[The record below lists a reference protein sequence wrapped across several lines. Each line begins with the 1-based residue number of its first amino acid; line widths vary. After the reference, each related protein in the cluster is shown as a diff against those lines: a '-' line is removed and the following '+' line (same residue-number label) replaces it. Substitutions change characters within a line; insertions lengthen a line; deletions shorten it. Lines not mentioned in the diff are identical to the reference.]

1 MNVLIGTAIAAALGL
16 LVFFLDEIY
25 RGTNSVERQ
34 AASVEVLEY
43 LANGKDF
50 VLVATHDLAFTEL
63 LAKTYT
69 NYHFQ
74 EEILDDGLSFDYT
87 LHPGPSTSRNAI
99 ALLKY
104 VGYPESIVENALERI
119 AEDKNGALPSAAG
132 KS

>member
-1 MNVLIGTAIAAALGL
+1 MNVLIGTAIAAAIGL

-34 AASVEVLEY
+34 AASVEVLKY
-43 LANGKDF
+43 LANRKDF
-50 VLVATHDLAFTEL
+50 VLVSTHDLALTQL

-74 EEILDDGLSFDYT
+74 EEIQDEGLSFDYK

-99 ALLKY
+99 ALLRY

-119 AEDKNGALPSAAG
+119 AEDKNGALPAAAG